1 MSTNIRHTVTER
13 TSFSLPSQPV
23 FDYPTLMDALKHY
36 KRPRDK
42 VTKLL
47 RDRTIIRVKKG
58 LYVQNYEN
66 AQGIPIKELLSNLIY
81 GPSYI
86 SLQYALSTYGM
97 IPEVAVQVSSITF
110 KKTKRYRTPLGDFM
124 YRSVPHPYYLRG
136 IRLQT
141 TEQGFSYLIA
151 TPEKALMDTLYF
163 TNALR
168 SLRDIRIFILEDLRM
183 DGSSLF
189 ELDFLQIDEIV
200 SAAGSPKLTL
210 CRKALEVFTQ

>member
-1 MSTNIRHTVTER
+1 M
-13 TSFSLPSQPV
+13 
-23 FDYPTLMDALKHY
+23 
-36 KRPRDK
+36 
-42 VTKLL
+42 
-47 RDRTIIRVKKG
+47 RVKKG
-58 LYVQNYEN
+58 LYVRNYGNTQE
-66 AQGIPIKELLSNLIY
+66 IPTKELLANLIY

-97 IPEVAVQVSSITF
+97 IPEVALQVSSITF

-168 SLRDIRIFILEDLRM
+168 SLRDIRTFILEDLRM
-183 DGSSLF
+183 DKSSLA
-189 ELDFLQIDEIV
+189 ELDFLTIDEI
-200 SAAGSPKLTL
+200 SSTARTPKLIL